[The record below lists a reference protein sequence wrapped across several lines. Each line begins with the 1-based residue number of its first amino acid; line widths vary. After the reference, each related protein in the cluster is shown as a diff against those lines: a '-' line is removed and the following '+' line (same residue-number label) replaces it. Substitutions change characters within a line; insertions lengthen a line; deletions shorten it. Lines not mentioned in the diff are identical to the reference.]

1 MGIYSVIDQRII
13 QLLSSSNVSGNGQTK
28 VSMSSNQSRVSSN
41 GSLANSMQNGVQ
53 NYKLSELQS
62 ENDKMKKEIHE
73 LKIAKD
79 DMLNE
84 KITEMNGLRQQMNE
98 QSKIIIRQK
107 EQMAKQ
113 HEQQQNAMQKQKP
126 AVNNQKYT
134 ELKKAY
140 DSLRRNHEDLFVYVG
155 HLDEKLKKLQMSETK
170 TRN

>member
-1 MGIYSVIDQRII
+1 MGVIDQRII

-113 HEQQQNAMQKQKP
+113 QEQQQNAMQKQQKP

-140 DSLRRNHEDLFVYVG
+140 DSLRRDHEDLLVYVG
-155 HLDEKLKKLQMSETK
+155 YLDEKLKKLQMSQARPK
-170 TRN
+170 N